1 MNTWLT
7 GGEVAATSRPH
18 PASLRTMLI
27 VAAVILAGVG
37 FGVATYLSVIH
48 YTHNSL
54 ACNGVGDCEYVNSSK
69 YAEVAGVPVALLGAL
84 TYVSMIVLLIVHV
97 YTRSSEALQ
106 IAWAIGLASFAFSI
120 YLTGIEI
127 WVLEAICI
135 YCVVSASVMT
145 GLFASLTA
153 VLWLDDT

>member
-1 MNTWLT
+1 
-7 GGEVAATSRPH
+7 
-18 PASLRTMLI
+18 
-27 VAAVILAGVG
+27 
-37 FGVATYLSVIH
+37 
-48 YTHNSL
+48 
-54 ACNGVGDCEYVNSSK
+54 
-69 YAEVAGVPVALLGAL
+69 
-84 TYVSMIVLLIVHV
+84 MIVLLIVHV

-106 IAWAIGLASFAFSI
+106 IAWAIGLASFAFSM

-153 VLWLDDT
+153 VLWLDDR